1 VKNYSVKKYQESDY
15 DNWNA
20 FIGQAKNATFLFHR
34 DFMEYHKDRFEDY
47 SLIILYKGKWVGVLP
62 ANRVGNDV
70 FSHQGLSYGT
80 IIIEN
85 NVRIKKYLIIVREMM
100 LYLSQQNID
109 FIYLKLLPKIYNTI
123 LADELDYVSFLMQ
136 GAIYRSDV
144 YMVVDNEQGYKPNRN
159 RNRALKIASK
169 LEIEIREDNNYLGFW
184 NQILIPNLQNRFN
197 VLPVHSIDE
206 INTLAL
212 LFPSQI
218 KLFNAYGNGV
228 LKAGVVIFIMESVV
242 HFQYSSGGDDRTDTA
257 ALDILFDFIIRK
269 YSEKKYISFGSS
281 SENDGLFLNEG
292 LAYWKESF
300 GAKASVQNFIKF
312 KTNNYIFLDTIVL

>member
-47 SLIILYKGKWVGVLP
+47 SLIILDKGKWVGVLP

-184 NQILIPNLQNRFN
+184 NQILIPNLQNRFD

-218 KLFNAYGNGV
+218 KLFNAYRNGV